1 MVVEMNEGKTLVDE
15 IEKREV
21 NVLGLMRHQLH
32 PNHLVQPYLLV
43 DRRQ

>member
-1 MVVEMNEGKTLVDE
+1 MVVEMNEGKTFDK

-32 PNHLVQPYLLV
+32 PNHLV
-43 DRRQ
+43 